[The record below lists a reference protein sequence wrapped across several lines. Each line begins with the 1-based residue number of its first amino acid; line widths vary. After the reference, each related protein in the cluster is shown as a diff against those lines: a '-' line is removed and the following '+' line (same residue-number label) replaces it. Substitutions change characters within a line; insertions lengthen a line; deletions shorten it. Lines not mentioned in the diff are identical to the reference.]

1 MLARACQQALNK
13 KVLVDT
19 LHHEHMSPGA
29 RPDVA
34 VIRGAHDRL
43 HDRLLEVKVVSPL
56 SSSPDQTAADG
67 AYSAFANTA
76 PDHRRHILG
85 CGAVGNRAAVPAK
98 YAGALE
104 KGNTVTPC
112 IFETFGGFEG
122 SAVNLL
128 NELSKAARAKTP
140 PGQEP
145 PGQPAT
151 SSRTGHNYFHGRCSW
166 ASPTR
171 SSRARARRPR
181 RSRRVTA
188 AALKRAAVT

>member
-1 MLARACQQALNK
+1 MLARACQQQALNK

-43 HDRLLEVKVVSPL
+43 HDRLIEVKVVSPL

-122 SAVNLL
+122 SVVDLL

-145 PGQPAT
+145 PWSARNFVPYWSQLL
-151 SSRTGHNYFHGRCSW
+151 SREVQLGVADEIIARTREEAASIEAGNGRG
-166 ASPTR
+166 A
-171 SSRARARRPR
+171 
-181 RSRRVTA
+181 
-188 AALKRAAVT
+188 